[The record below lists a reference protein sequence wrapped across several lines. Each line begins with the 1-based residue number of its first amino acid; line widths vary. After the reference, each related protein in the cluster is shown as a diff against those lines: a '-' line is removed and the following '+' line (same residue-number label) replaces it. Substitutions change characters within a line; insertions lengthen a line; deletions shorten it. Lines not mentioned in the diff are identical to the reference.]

1 MIQPPFLC
9 AGDTVGV
16 VAPASRFSYADLLPG
31 LAVLRD
37 QWHLTVVEGES
48 LKARHGSFAGT
59 DDLRRADL
67 QRMLD
72 APAIKAIFAARGGYG
87 STRLVDQLDF
97 TQFLKQPKWLIGFSD
112 ITVLHCHLHRMGVES
127 LHAIMP
133 KLFGADDVSEA
144 IETLRKWV
152 FGEPVGAY
160 RTSPHLLNR
169 AGQATG
175 PLVGGNLTLL
185 THIIGTPSDLALD
198 GKILFIEDIEEYL
211 HNLDRM
217 LRQLQRAGRF
227 ENLAGLLIGQFTDMK
242 DNPSLP
248 YEQSPYEI
256 VAEVIANYDFPVCY
270 DFPVGHVARNLALPV
285 GHDAML
291 EVTSEGGILSFTK
304 AETII

>member
-1 MIQPPFLC
+1 MTQPPFLC

-16 VAPASRFSYADLLPG
+16 VAPASRFLYEDILPG
-31 LAVLRD
+31 LTILQD
-37 QWHLTVVEGES
+37 NWQLTVVEGES

-72 APAIKAIFAARGGYG
+72 DPAIKAIFAARGGYG
-87 STRLVDQLDF
+87 CTRLVDQLDF
-97 TQFLKQPKWLIGFSD
+97 TQFMKHPKWLIGFSD
-112 ITVLHCHLHRMGVES
+112 ITVLHCHLHQLGVES

-133 KLFGADDVSEA
+133 KLFGSEEVA
-144 IETLRKWV
+144 ESVETLRKWV
-152 FGEPVGAY
+152 FGEIISAY
-160 RTSPHLLNR
+160 RTPPHLLNR
-169 AGQATG
+169 TGQATG
-175 PLVGGNLTLL
+175 PVVGGNLTLL
-185 THIIGTPSDLALD
+185 THVIGSSSDISLN

-217 LRQLQRAGRF
+217 LRQLRRAGRLDT
-227 ENLAGLLIGQFTDMK
+227 LAGLLVGQFTDMK

-256 VAEVIANYDFPVCY
+256 VAEVVADYDFPVCY
-270 DFPVGHVARNLALPV
+270 DFPVGHVARNLALPI

-291 EVTSEGGILSFTK
+291 EVTGEGGVLSFTR